1 VRAQEGPWG
10 LVLDRLTRE
19 VTAALRRRPPA
30 EERLAGVLRAV
41 GARSELGRA
50 LLADAASTLARR
62 GGFARPLFLG
72 AIRALTE
79 IDDGGAVEPLLA
91 ALAAEEV
98 TLSVVGAACFC
109 SARALKVPLL
119 RAASSRSPQLAFAA
133 EVARLRRG
141 EARGEPLAA
150 LALRLKE
157 ASRIELCADLFWPL
171 LQEPSQPAALAP
183 ALVVLRDADRHL
195 GRWLLLA
202 ELAVRAGDLTSRQHA
217 QRLARQGPVSARGA
231 WALVD
236 WALSGDPSPP
246 GQKSPLDVLIRLSDR
261 PTTERDLSFLFR
273 LAEVRAL
280 QLQAHL
286 QGAAERVEQG
296 EERGIRAAFFLIR
309 DHGRDDLR
317 ASLRKVLRGR
327 REGSWGLATAALH
340 DLDDEGADEAAE
352 RCLSARSLTAVAWGG
367 LVKASLAS
375 ERREPLLTEC
385 RYRHLHL
392 GLLA

>member
-1 VRAQEGPWG
+1 VVE
-10 LVLDRLTRE
+10 RLTRE

-30 EERLAGVLRAV
+30 EERLAGALRAV

-50 LLADAASTLARR
+50 LLVDVASTLARR
-62 GGFARPLFLG
+62 GSFDRPLFLG

-79 IDDGGAVEPLLA
+79 RDDEGAVEPLLA

-98 TLSVVGAACFC
+98 TPGAVGAACFC
-109 SARALKVPLL
+109 SARGLEAPLL
-119 RAASSRSPQLAFAA
+119 RAASNRSPQLAFAA

-157 ASRIELCADLFWPL
+157 ASRIELCAELFWPL
-171 LQEPSQPAALAP
+171 LREPSQPAALAP

-202 ELAVRAGDLTSRQHA
+202 ELAVRAGDLSSRHHA
-217 QRLARQGPVSARGA
+217 QKLAQQGPVSARGA

-236 WALSGDPSPP
+236 WALSGDRSPP
-246 GQKSPLDVLIRLSDR
+246 GQKSPLDALIRLSDR

-273 LAEVRAL
+273 LAGVRAL

-296 EERGIRAAFFLIR
+296 DEGGIRAAFFLIR

-317 ASLRKVLRGR
+317 GSLRKVLRGR
-327 REGSWGLATAALH
+327 REGSWGLAAAALH
-340 DLDDEGADEAAE
+340 DLGDEGAGEAAE
-352 RCLSARSLTAVAWGG
+352 RCLGARSLTAVAWGG

-375 ERREPLLTEC
+375 DLREPLLTEV